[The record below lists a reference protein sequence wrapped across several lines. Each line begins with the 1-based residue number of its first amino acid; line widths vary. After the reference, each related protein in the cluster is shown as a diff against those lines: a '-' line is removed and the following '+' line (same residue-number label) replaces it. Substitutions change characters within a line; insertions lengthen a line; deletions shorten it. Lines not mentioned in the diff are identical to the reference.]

1 MKNGIRKITAI
12 GSGVCFLALWFVFL
26 LFAIKPYTEKIVIW
40 LPDNYEM
47 ENYVKD
53 EVVSIMPTP
62 IDNSH
67 QSNKVF
73 YAVIGMESF
82 KRLFGNSE
90 KVVSVKIEEK
100 IEDTG
105 YSNPSYYQIIY
116 QVKHDCADKSFIV
129 VAQEYYRY
137 NKRTLSEM
145 RLSQDQDALFLK
157 NKRNADL
164 ICTLLIAGFVMV
176 ALSVYLFEFVDKHP
190 KQSND

>member
-1 MKNGIRKITAI
+1 
-12 GSGVCFLALWFVFL
+12 
-26 LFAIKPYTEKIVIW
+26 
-40 LPDNYEM
+40 M

-116 QVKHDCADKSFIV
+116 QVK
-129 VAQEYYRY
+129 
-137 NKRTLSEM
+137 T
-145 RLSQDQDALFLK
+145 
-157 NKRNADL
+157 
-164 ICTLLIAGFVMV
+164 
-176 ALSVYLFEFVDKHP
+176 
-190 KQSND
+190 